1 MQVNTLRCDIAPDEP
16 AITEQEI
23 MAELERILAD
33 PEFRSTERNKK
44 FLRYV
49 TEQMLQG
56 REGKVKA
63 YSIAIDV
70 FGRPANFDPAID
82 PIVRIEATRLRASLT
97 QYYELHG
104 RDGGLR
110 IDRPRGRYIPAVS
123 RTPAGDR
130 AASSVSLPS
139 GQPAQASGMDRG
151 FQSSPPKPSANLIRA
166 TISIGAVGGF
176 LLGAYFLFQTFGQLP
191 SVPFTEK
198 PSVTIDMR
206 SAGESFDS
214 DAQKMRDALMV
225 ALSQFQ
231 TLKVLV
237 LPTGNDLSVDTQLRT
252 SSTITSP
259 QGHYQVVMKYIPG
272 EPARSIWWQVIDL
285 HSGEALISRSET
297 APDSEQHAGA
307 LVGLLA
313 NQIAGVEG
321 VINSSETR
329 RDFASPSLGNG
340 CVLRSYHALRSR
352 EPEALAQARSC
363 LERTL
368 KRRPGDADAHAALS
382 AVLLATNPPEATA
395 ELSVRA
401 LELANRSVALAP
413 HSASSALAQMSAL
426 YRSGQIEAAIL
437 AGRRAISLNPN
448 DGNALARF
456 GRMLCMI
463 GKWEE
468 GISLVLRADQIDKVS
483 YPNADI
489 ALAMDAYR
497 RGAFEE
503 ALGRLW
509 QRQDASCCDV
519 EVLRTAALGQLGRKR
534 EAEAAAETLRNSH
547 VGIEKSFRA
556 DMAARYFDA
565 EFVSLLEAGL
575 SKAGL
580 HIQ

>member
-1 MQVNTLRCDIAPDEP
+1 MQANTLRCDIAPDEP

-23 MAELERILAD
+23 VAELERILAD

-110 IDRPRGRYIPAVS
+110 IDLPRGRYIPAVS
-123 RTPAGDR
+123 RTPPGDR
-130 AASSVSLPS
+130 AASSISPPS
-139 GQPAQASGMDRG
+139 GQPAQASGTDRG
-151 FQSSPPKPSANLIRA
+151 FQSSPPKPSAKLIRA
-166 TISIGAVGGF
+166 IISLGAVGGF
-176 LLGAYFLFQTFGQLP
+176 LLGAYFLLQTFGQP
-191 SVPFTEK
+191 SVAFTEK

-214 DAQKMRDALMV
+214 DAQEMRDALMV

-231 TLKVLV
+231 TLKMLV
-237 LPTGNDLSVDTQLRT
+237 VPAGGDLSVDTQLRT
-252 SSTITSP
+252 SSTAASP
-259 QGHYQVVMKYIPG
+259 QGRYQVVLKYLPG
-272 EPARSIWWQVIDL
+272 EPARSVWWQVIDL

-297 APDSEQHAGA
+297 APDAEQPAGA
-307 LVGLLA
+307 LVSLLA

-329 RDFASPSLGNG
+329 RDFAIPSLGNG

-352 EPEALAQARSC
+352 EPEALAQARGC

-368 KRRPGDADAHAALS
+368 KRRPSDADAHAALS
-382 AVLLATNPPEATA
+382 AMLLATDPSEATA

-426 YRSGQIEAAIL
+426 YRTGQIDAAIL

-468 GISLVLRADQIDKVS
+468 GISLVLKADQIDKAS
-483 YPNADI
+483 YRDADI

-497 RGAFEE
+497 HGAFEE

-519 EVLRTAALGQLGRKR
+519 KVLRTAALGQLGRKR
-534 EAEAAAETLRNSH
+534 EAEAAAETLRSSH
-547 VGIEKSFRA
+547 AGIEKSFRN
-556 DMAARYFDA
+556 DMAARHFSS

>member
-16 AITEQEI
+16 AITEQET
-23 MAELERILAD
+23 MTELERVLSD
-33 PEFRSTERNKK
+33 PEFRSTERNKN

-56 REGKVKA
+56 GENKVKA

-70 FGRPANFDPAID
+70 FGRPENFDPAID

-104 RDGGLR
+104 QDGGLR
-110 IDRPRGRYIPAVS
+110 IDLPRGRYIPAVS
-123 RTPAGDR
+123 RIPAGDR
-130 AASSVSLPS
+130 AESRISPPG
-139 GQPAQASGMDRG
+139 GQFARASGIDRG
-151 FQSSPPKPSANLIRA
+151 FQSSRLKPSARLIRA

-176 LLGAYFLFQTFGQLP
+176 LLGSYVLFQIFGQQP
-191 SVPFTEK
+191 SVTFTEK

-206 SAGESFDS
+206 SAGESFDG

-252 SSTITSP
+252 SSTITPP
-259 QGHYQVVMKYIPG
+259 QGHYQVVMKYLPG
-272 EPARSIWWQVIDL
+272 EPARSVWWQVIDL

-297 APDSEQHAGA
+297 APDSEQPAST

-321 VINSSETR
+321 VINNSEAR
-329 RDFASPSLGNG
+329 RDIAGSSLGNG
-340 CVLRSYHALRSR
+340 CVLRSYHAIRSR
-352 EPEALAQARSC
+352 ESEALAQARVC
-363 LERTL
+363 LEQTL

-382 AVLLATNPPEATA
+382 TVLLASPPEATSG
-395 ELSVRA
+395 LSARA

-413 HSASSALAQMSAL
+413 HSASSAFAQMSAL

-437 AGRRAISLNPN
+437 AGRRAVSLNPN
-448 DGNALARF
+448 DARALARL
-456 GRMLCMI
+456 GRILCI
-463 GKWEE
+463 TGKWEE
-468 GISLVLRADQIDKVS
+468 GISLVLKADQIDKTS
-483 YPNADI
+483 YRDVDI

-497 RGAFEE
+497 RGAFEDT
-503 ALGRLW
+503 LTRLW
-509 QRQDASCCDV
+509 QRQDAPCCDV
-519 EVLRTAALGQLGRKR
+519 EVLRTAALGQLGRKQ
-534 EAEAAAETLRNSH
+534 EAEAAAEALRNSR
-547 VGIEKSFRA
+547 VGFEGSFRN
-556 DMAARYFDA
+556 DMAARRFEA
-565 EFVSLLEAGL
+565 EFVSSLETGL

-580 HIQ
+580 YVQ

>member
-16 AITEQEI
+16 AITERET
-23 MAELERILAD
+23 MAELERVLSD
-33 PEFRSTERNKK
+33 PEFRSTERNKN

-56 REGKVKA
+56 CENKVKA

-70 FGRPANFDPAID
+70 FGRPENFDPSID

-104 RDGGLR
+104 QDGGLR
-110 IDRPRGRYIPAVS
+110 IDLPRGRYIPAVS
-123 RTPAGDR
+123 RIPAGDR
-130 AASSVSLPS
+130 AESRISPPG
-139 GQPAQASGMDRG
+139 GQFARASGIDRG
-151 FQSSPPKPSANLIRA
+151 FQSSRLKPSARLIRA

-176 LLGAYFLFQTFGQLP
+176 LLGSYALFQIFGQQQ
-191 SVPFTEK
+191 SVTFTEK

-206 SAGESFDS
+206 SAGESFDG

-252 SSTITSP
+252 SSTITPP
-259 QGHYQVVMKYIPG
+259 QGHYQVVMKYLPG
-272 EPARSIWWQVIDL
+272 EPARSVWWQVIDL

-297 APDSEQHAGA
+297 APDSEQPAST

-321 VINSSETR
+321 VINNSEAH
-329 RDFASPSLGNG
+329 RDIAGSSLGNG
-340 CVLRSYHALRSR
+340 CVLRSYHAIRSR
-352 EPEALAQARSC
+352 EPEALAQARGC
-363 LERTL
+363 LEQTL

-382 AVLLATNPPEATA
+382 TVLLASPPEATSG
-395 ELSVRA
+395 LSARA

-413 HSASSALAQMSAL
+413 HSASSAFAQMSAL

-437 AGRRAISLNPN
+437 AGRRAVSLNPN
-448 DGNALARF
+448 DARALARL
-456 GRMLCMI
+456 GRILCI
-463 GKWEE
+463 TGKWEE
-468 GISLVLRADQIDKVS
+468 GISLVLKADRIDKTS
-483 YPNADI
+483 YRDVDI

-497 RGAFEE
+497 RGAFEDT
-503 ALGRLW
+503 LTRLW
-509 QRQDASCCDV
+509 QRQDAPCCDV
-519 EVLRTAALGQLGRKR
+519 EVLRTAALGQLGRKQ
-534 EAEAAAETLRNSH
+534 EAEAAAEALRNSR
-547 VGIEKSFRA
+547 VGFEGHFRN
-556 DMAARYFDA
+556 DMAARRFEA
-565 EFVSLLEAGL
+565 EFVSSLETGL

-580 HIQ
+580 HVQ